1 MKKLFFSAVALV
13 AFSSISMANTIFLDM
28 KTISLDN
35 IVEIELDE
43 NSNRTSHAECENVR
57 VLYYNHLSS
66 QGVPHNEASG
76 RAYGIYFQ
84 CMGRALSI
92 Q

>member
-13 AFSSISMANTIFLDM
+13 AFSSVSMGNTIEL
-28 KTISLDN
+28 KEN
-35 IVEIELDE
+35 LDE
-43 NSNRTSHAECENVR
+43 LKPAESVKRTSHAECENVR

-76 RAYGIYFQ
+76 RSYSIYFQ
-84 CMGRALSI
+84 CMGSALGI